1 MKVISEERTVNYP
14 PPTSDAAPRL
24 GIDLGGTN
32 MQAALVDER
41 SAILARTWRPTR
53 AHEGSEAVLGRI
65 EEAVREVCGKAGCDL
80 NGIPAVGIVSPGGID
95 HASGVVLDAPNLG
108 WTDLP
113 LRELLQSRLGRPVV
127 VENDVNGAVWGEY
140 MATRQENA
148 AARDLLGVWVGT
160 GVGGGLIL
168 NGALHHGPLST
179 AGEIG
184 QTVFAPHEPTG
195 LRTVEDHASRTG
207 YSRFIRQQLDSF
219 PDSVLR
225 AAVDAE
231 TGVVPAPELQ
241 RAWMGGDQL
250 ARRTIDGMTAAL
262 GVAIANTVTL
272 LALDRV
278 VIGGGVTEA
287 LGEPFL
293 DAIRAVFGENVFPAR
308 GRSCSLSMTK
318 LEADAGLIGAA
329 LLARTEG
336 GP

>member
-1 MKVISEERTVNYP
+1 
-14 PPTSDAAPRL
+14 
-24 GIDLGGTN
+24 
-32 MQAALVDER
+32 
-41 SAILARTWRPTR
+41 ARTWRPTR

-65 EEAVREVCGKAGCDL
+65 EEAAREVCEKAGCDL
-80 NGIPAVGIVSPGGID
+80 AGIPAVGIVSPGGID
-95 HASGVVLDAPNLG
+95 RASGVVLDAPNLG

-113 LRELLQSRLGRPVV
+113 LRELLQSKLGRPVV

-140 MATRQENA
+140 MA
-148 AARDLLGVWVGT
+148 AREEDAEGSDLLGVWVGT

-168 NGALHHGPLST
+168 NGAIHHGPLST

-184 QTVFAPHEPTG
+184 QTVIAPHEPTG

-207 YSRFIRQQLDSF
+207 FSRFIRQQLESL

-241 RAWMGGDQL
+241 RAWMGGDEL
-250 ARRTIDGMTAAL
+250 ARRTIDRVTNAL

-272 LALDRV
+272 LAIDRV

-293 DAIRAVFGENVFPAR
+293 DAIRGVFEANVFPAR
-308 GRSCSLSMTK
+308 CRSCSLQMTR

-329 LLARTEG
+329 LLARTEAR
-336 GP
+336 P